1 MDTVFALRF
10 IASKMRDMGYKQ
22 DEYILLYRHLV
33 LAPSEVRTIEAFNQ
47 FYYLIEPHE
56 KIAIS
61 SDWGIYDLLDDK
73 LTEQIY
79 EHQGIITLTNHSTQV
94 IQVKFIQVIAK
105 NK

>member
-22 DEYILLYRHLV
+22 DQYILMYRHLV
-33 LAPSEVRTIEAFNQ
+33 LAPSEVRTIDAFNQ
-47 FYYLIEPHE
+47 FYYLIQPHE
-56 KIAIS
+56 SIAIS

-79 EHQGIITLTNHSTQV
+79 EHQGTITLTNHSAQV